1 MGPVHECE
9 CILFVCRCDNKLN
22 KRKMEKQN
30 LRKQIFNHLVVKNTA
45 EFDGA
50 EVLTD
55 EWHKRDS
62 AVKNVIVEYLHDS
75 LLGRKLTSTRYFIHT
90 G

>member
-1 MGPVHECE
+1 M
-9 CILFVCRCDNKLN
+9 K
-22 KRKMEKQN
+22 KRN
-30 LRKQIFNHLVVKNTA
+30 VRKQIFSHLVVKNTA

-55 EWHKRDS
+55 EWHKQDS

-75 LLGRKLTSTRYFIHT
+75 FLGRKLTSTRYFIHT